1 MYIRLYTC
9 KVKINIIESV
19 IKKKTLSYSL
29 DNSLTW
35 GSDSM

>member
-19 IKKKTLSYSL
+19 IKKKNVKLFI
-29 DNSLTW
+29 
-35 GSDSM
+35 G